1 MFSVV
6 SRDHI
11 YWLKEWNIFLMTMMM
26 NQCVCVCVCVC
37 LCVYIMYVRVCPR
50 CV

>member
-11 YWLKEWNIFLMTMMM
+11 YWLKEWNIFLMTMMI
-26 NQCVCVCVCVC
+26 NQCVCVCIC